1 MGFVLR
7 IWRYAVVVAAAR
19 VNPDPDA
26 RSSTFGC
33 RACLAD
39 DRLPEPGVPRLLFGT
54 SLSL

>member
-26 RSSTFGC
+26 RLVHV
-33 RACLAD
+33 RLQPL
-39 DRLPEPGVPRLLFGT
+39 RLPPRR
-54 SLSL
+54 